1 MANLTIRIDNN
12 DKQEFARICEKI
24 GLSVSTAFNVF
35 VKSVI
40 REEKIPFELS
50 AKEQDGFYSEAN
62 IRHLEELKR
71 LDDEGKLKFVVKTM
85 DELRAMEKW
94 VRLFFF
100 ELAWEQYQYWQK
112 QDKKFIKKLNKLLTD
127 IDRNGNDG
135 IGHPEPLK
143 GNLSGW

>member
-50 AKEQDGFYSEAN
+50 SKEQDVFFWISMGTISILAN
-62 IRHLEELKR
+62 TR
-71 LDDEGKLKFVVKTM
+71 
-85 DELRAMEKW
+85 
-94 VRLFFF
+94 
-100 ELAWEQYQYWQK
+100 
-112 QDKKFIKKLNKLLTD
+112 
-127 IDRNGNDG
+127 
-135 IGHPEPLK
+135 
-143 GNLSGW
+143 